1 MRHSTTK
8 PHSKSQTSRVYKV
21 AYLDVP
27 DVHALVK
34 GAAGQE
40 FAVGT
45 ERYAVDGF
53 LVFSER
59 VHTLAS
65 LRLPQTYGRVKRSA
79 GQDKV
84 GIGVVTTRACGT
96 PFNGVNL
103 FAVSLEV
110 MNTLVVLHAPDLES
124 HVIGARRQQLTLRVP
139 LDGVNFILHHTKVKS
154 L

>member
-1 MRHSTTK
+1 MKHSTTK
-8 PHSKSQTSRVYKV
+8 PHNNSHASLVYRV

-53 LVFSER
+53 LVFGER
-59 VHTLAS
+59 VHALAS

-79 GQDKV
+79 TSVYTQY
-84 GIGVVTTRACGT
+84 
-96 PFNGVNL
+96 
-103 FAVSLEV
+103 
-110 MNTLVVLHAPDLES
+110 
-124 HVIGARRQQLTLRVP
+124 
-139 LDGVNFILHHTKVKS
+139 
-154 L
+154 